1 MKHYDNS
8 GAVMVC
14 EQSKNAVVTFSSGE
28 SRAKKAASGKRKGSP
43 QLGIVSLVGAGPG
56 DPDLLTLKALRVIEQ
71 ADVIIYDNLVSQ
83 EIRALFPRSA
93 ESIYVGKRKGA
104 HSFSQSEINQL
115 LVAKSRQGLT
125 VCRLKGGDAFVFGRG
140 GEEMLLLKEQGIDV
154 QIVPGITAAA
164 GCSSYAGIP
173 LTHRGLAQGCTFIT
187 AHAEKE
193 LDIKWRALAE
203 LDHTLVFY
211 MGLSKAQ
218 LIESE
223 LLQAGLAKET
233 PVALI
238 ENGCCPEQRVI
249 TGTLSELADLVVD
262 HQIKS
267 PALIMVGK
275 VVALAQQLQWVKQQR
290 SIDSAIHQLSQL
302 SA

>member
-1 MKHYDNS
+1 MFLKKSTGDVVLLTANGTHAYK
-8 GAVMVC
+8 GK
-14 EQSKNAVVTFSSGE
+14 KNNL
-28 SRAKKAASGKRKGSP
+28 SP
-43 QLGIVSLVGAGPG
+43 LGLVSLVGAGPG
-56 DPDLLTLKALRVIEQ
+56 DPDLLTVKALRVIEQ
-71 ADVIIYDNLVSQ
+71 ADVIVYDNLVSAQ
-83 EIRALFPRSA
+83 IRTLFPDSA
-93 ESIYVGKRKGA
+93 EQLYVGKIKGA
-104 HSFSQSEINQL
+104 HSLKQAEINQL
-115 LVAKSRQGLT
+115 LIEKAQQGLN

-140 GEEMLLLKEQGIDV
+140 GEEMLELKALGIEV

-173 LTHRGLAQGCTFIT
+173 LTHRGLAQGCTFVT

-193 LDIKWRALAE
+193 LSIKWQALAA

-211 MGLSKAQ
+211 MGLSKAGLIETQ
-218 LIESE
+218 LI
-223 LLQAGLAKET
+223 QAGLDQNT
-233 PVALI
+233 PVAFI

-249 TGTLSELADLVVD
+249 TGTLQQLASLVNE

-275 VVALAQQLQWVKQQR
+275 VVALSEQLQWLDQQVN
-290 SIDSAIHQLSQL
+290 IESAINQL

>member
-1 MKHYDNS
+1 MTVQESKSAVVRFNS
-8 GAVMVC
+8 GEM
-14 EQSKNAVVTFSSGE
+14 
-28 SRAKKAASGKRKGSP
+28 RAKKSAPEQRNNRP
-43 QLGIVSLVGAGPG
+43 QSGIVSLVGAGPG

-71 ADVIIYDNLVSQ
+71 AEVIIYDNLVSQ
-83 EIRALFPRSA
+83 AIRGLFPRTA
-93 ESIYVGKRKGA
+93 ESIYVGKIKGA
-104 HSFSQSEINQL
+104 HSFSQSDINQL
-115 LVAKSRQGLT
+115 LIDKSQQGLN

-140 GEEMLLLKEQGIDV
+140 GEEMLRLKEQGIDV

-187 AHAEKE
+187 AHGEKE

-218 LIESE
+218 LIETE
-223 LLQAGLAKET
+223 LLQAGLARET

-249 TGTLSELADLVVD
+249 TGSLSELASLVTA

-275 VVALAQQLQWVKQQR
+275 VVALAQQLQWVNQQR
-290 SIDSAIHQLSQL
+290 SIESVINQL